1 MSRIEK
7 AFSARKAL
15 VPYLTLGYPGL
26 NTALEV
32 VPRLEEWGA
41 DLVELGI
48 PFSDPLAD
56 GATIQEASFQAL
68 ALGMTPALALEM
80 AGRLRQKVAL
90 PLVFMSYYNPLYRF
104 GLEGFCR
111 ASAQAGMDGL
121 IVPDLPPEEGEEL
134 EGACHKNGLALVYL
148 LAPNSPPERIDM
160 VLRHSRGFVYL
171 VSLTGVTGPRE
182 ALPPE
187 MEAFVGRVK
196 EKSTLPLA
204 VGFGIANPEQ
214 ARRAARVADGVIVGS
229 RLVQLLK
236 GEPKQ
241 IEAFVRGLRK
251 ALDEP

>member
-1 MSRIEK
+1 
-7 AFSARKAL
+7 
-15 VPYLTLGYPGL
+15 V
-26 NTALEV
+26 LE
-32 VPRLEEWGA
+32 
-41 DLVELGI
+41 
-48 PFSDPLAD
+48 
-56 GATIQEASFQAL
+56 
-68 ALGMTPALALEM
+68 
-80 AGRLRQKVAL
+80 
-90 PLVFMSYYNPLYRF
+90 
-104 GLEGFCR
+104 
-111 ASAQAGMDGL
+111 
-121 IVPDLPPEEGEEL
+121 
-134 EGACHKNGLALVYL
+134 
-148 LAPNSPPERIDM
+148 
-160 VLRHSRGFVYL
+160 HSRGFVYL